1 MEESDA
7 YAPTLK
13 ITFVQGRP
21 PELFLRDD
29 EGQELEPKIDLSG
42 LTTEEIHAL
51 MAAKGIHKSV
61 ATEPAPTHS
70 EEL

>member
-1 MEESDA
+1 MEQAGE
-7 YAPTLK
+7 YAPMLK
-13 ITFVQGRP
+13 VTFIPGRT

-29 EGQELEPKIDLSG
+29 DGQELEEPINLTA

-51 MAAKGIHKSV
+51 MAAKGVVRS
-61 ATEPAPTHS
+61 AAPTHS